1 MQSYLSFFWP
11 AGLAV
16 ALLGVLPTR
25 AHEHLAAGAVT
36 PDPEAAL
43 LFVNAAV
50 FAAESGY
57 TVRLDRNDD
66 GAFDG
71 QHHGEISFVSL
82 AATLD
87 YGGPVPFHPA
97 LGARIETVVESAEGP
112 AGGAFGFW
120 ETTGDTGLPI
130 QLTFHIPV
138 GETNGTHRFPV
149 SENNG
154 SPGSDPYGHIHG
166 RVFSATL
173 PGLYRIGFRFVDTSA
188 NGANG
193 QSWHTPSPRFHLNFQ
208 AGVTLA
214 AVHPV
219 EEGFEVTFATTSG
232 FTYLV
237 ESATRLDEPSA
248 WVPVAGPEPG
258 TDRLQTVLIPAT
270 ADTTRFFRLRRE
282 VE

>member
-1 MQSYLSFFWP
+1 MQTHSGFPRWSV
-11 AGLAV
+11 LAI
-16 ALLGVLPTR
+16 AFLGFLPTR

-36 PDPEAAL
+36 PEQDAAL

-57 TVRLDRNDD
+57 TIRLDRSDD
-66 GAFDG
+66 GTFDG
-71 QHHGEISFVSL
+71 QHQGEVSFVSL
-82 AATLD
+82 AATVD
-87 YGGPVPFHPA
+87 FGGPVPFHPA
-97 LGARIETVVESAEGP
+97 LGAHLETVVESAEGP
-112 AGGAFGFW
+112 VGGAFGFW
-120 ETTGDTGLPI
+120 ETTGDTGLPMR
-130 QLTFHIPV
+130 LTFQVPV

-149 SENNG
+149 SENDG
-154 SPGSDPYGHIHG
+154 SPGTDPYGHIHG

-193 QSWHTPSPRFHLNFQ
+193 QPIHTPSPRYYLNFQ

-214 AVHPV
+214 SVLPV
-219 EEGFEVTFATTSG
+219 AEGFEVTFGTTSG
-232 FTYLV
+232 FTYLI
-237 ESATRLDEPSA
+237 EAATHLDEPSA

-270 ADTTRFFRLRRE
+270 TDTTRFFRLRRE